1 MRTIAAFIK
10 NFKNFNFVC
19 NRLKKIFSFFYFG
32 AVGRALTAPTHLFTK
47 HHTAII
53 FGVYNAALS
62 AAIKFYNM
70 YNQYD
75 Y

>member
-1 MRTIAAFIK
+1 M
-10 NFKNFNFVC
+10 C
-19 NRLKKIFSFFYFG
+19 NRFKKIFSFIYIA
-32 AVGRALTAPTHLFTK
+32 AVGRALHAPTHLFTK

-70 YNQYD
+70 YNQYN

>member
-1 MRTIAAFIK
+1 MFFIFFKLLPWGVAFH
-10 NFKNFNFVC
+10 
-19 NRLKKIFSFFYFG
+19 
-32 AVGRALTAPTHLFTK
+32 APTHLFTK

-70 YNQYD
+70 YNQCD